1 MECPDSALHEA
12 VRFAFAEAFCAYVVR
27 VLADRTLFVGMFYS
41 QAMYVS
47 LASMLM
53 YLFSLMLIC
62 GRLSYAKKL
71 NIFYLLSSFLVLHF
85 FLWMR
90 FVAGLWS
97 VLWEKSNK

>member
-27 VLADRTLFVGMFYS
+27 VLADRTPICRHVLFSGDVCV
-41 QAMYVS
+41 VS
-47 LASMLM
+47 LHAIVSV
-53 YLFSLMLIC
+53 FVVLIC

-85 FLWMR
+85 SYGCGSI
-90 FVAGLWS
+90 AGLWS